1 MKPIL
6 LILSIAFSA
15 SLLGQNDKKY
25 YVDNLNKINDSI
37 SKRLESYVLDFSHD
51 IDRDATLNAKAKI
64 RNSYFISVIQ
74 QTSNTGKSFH
84 SILDSI
90 PGGAIGHM
98 KCFGKPSYFSE
109 AQMSYP
115 EALPVFCDLQ
125 LKVSGEI
132 MDQITWSYILKE
144 RQTNQ
149 EELIQKAV
157 DHIKKVCKTSKFSQ
171 IFISDYQNSK
181 SHNKTIMKRGDG
193 KYGTSTMYIIAEK
206 QLPGG
211 KWSYE
216 IIIRNLIIFTNPVN

>member
-15 SLLGQNDKKY
+15 SLLGQNDKNY
-25 YVDNLNKINDSI
+25 YVDDLNKINDGI
-37 SKRLESYVLDFSHD
+37 SKRLESYVLAFPHD

-64 RNSYFISVIQ
+64 RNFYFISVIQ

-109 AQMSYP
+109 AQMTYP
-115 EALPVFCDLQ
+115 EALPVFYDLQ

-132 MDQITWSYILKE
+132 MDQITWSCILKE

-157 DHIKKVCKTSKFSQ
+157 DHIKKVKKTSKLSQ
-171 IFISDYQNSK
+171 IFISDYQNSPL
-181 SHNKTIMKRGDG
+181 HNKAIMKRGNG
-193 KYGTSTMYIIAEK
+193 KYGSSTMYIISEK
-206 QLPGG
+206 QLPEG
-211 KWSYE
+211 KWFYE
-216 IIIRNLIIFTNPVN
+216 IIIRNLIIFTNQVN